1 MILSMMRCQIF
12 RRQVFTKALLKTKK
26 PSALKP
32 RTPKSQ
38 LKRSKRVRKP
48 NLGYANA
55 MVIEVRKNKRT

>member
-1 MILSMMRCQIF
+1 MPNPQ
-12 RRQVFTKALLKTKK
+12 KTSVHQSPIEDEE
-26 PSALKP
+26 PSAPKP

-55 MVIEVRKNKRT
+55 MVIEVRKNKRA